1 MKDTKS
7 PSKKFAKLK
16 PNIIKKR
23 RFTSKLKL
31 IVVTV
36 TFFLEI

>member
-1 MKDTKS
+1 MKHTKS
-7 PSKKFAKLK
+7 PSKKFAQLK

-23 RFTSKLKL
+23 GFTSKLKL
-31 IVVTV
+31 IVVTA